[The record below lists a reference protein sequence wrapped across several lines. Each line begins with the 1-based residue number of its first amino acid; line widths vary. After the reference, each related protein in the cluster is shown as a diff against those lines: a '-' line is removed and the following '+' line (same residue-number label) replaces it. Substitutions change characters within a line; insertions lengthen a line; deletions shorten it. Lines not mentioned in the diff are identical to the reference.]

1 MNATG
6 SSAAAS
12 ATAATT
18 DVTDGARPL
27 LPVADGRRT
36 RGYLRAALRRR
47 RALLVATTA
56 VMIAQS
62 AIGLVGPIAIGWVT
76 QAIVDGRGTSAVIG
90 PVVLLAAAA
99 VLGAPATWASN
110 VLLARVVLPEVAG
123 LREDVVATAL
133 ALPVDRV
140 EETGSGDLVSR
151 VSGDVERVTEAAQ
164 GGFGS
169 FVSAA
174 LAILATLVGL
184 ASLDWRFALAGL
196 LAVPIQVFSL
206 RWYLRTSRP
215 IYAAGRTAEGHR
227 TSTLLGAFAAL
238 PTVRSLRVG
247 GRQYARV
254 EDASLAA
261 AEYEFT
267 AIRNATRFFGRLN
280 VAEFVGL
287 GAILLAA
294 SVLVRSG
301 SASVGAATTAALFF
315 AGLFDPI
322 NAVLG
327 SFDSVQQAAA
337 GLARLVGV
345 LDAAPARPAGA
356 PAQPAGVPAQPAG
369 VPAQAAKSTTAPV
382 RSAGAGGSSA
392 DGGPSRPAPPPS
404 RRLPVLALHAADFGY
419 GDRADVVH
427 GVTLRIEPGR
437 HVALVGTTGSGKS
450 TVATLLAGLRTP
462 RRGTATL
469 DGTPLAGLSPTE
481 LHRRVALVTQETH
494 LFAGTVADNIRMGR
508 PEASD
513 AEVALALEAVG
524 ATGWVDALP
533 DGAATVIG
541 AGGHHLGPSQ
551 AQHLA
556 LARLFLLDP
565 EVVVLDEATAEGGSD
580 SARLLD
586 TAAARV
592 LRGRSALLVAH
603 RLSQTATADTILVM
617 EEGRVT
623 EQGSHEELR
632 AAGGTYAALWD
643 AWSRPS

>member
-6 SSAAAS
+6 STASSPATTADASSDTSDASGTAAAEAVDMS
-12 ATAATT
+12 TKP
-18 DVTDGARPL
+18 RPL

-36 RGYLRAALRRR
+36 RGYLRGVLRRR
-47 RALLVATTA
+47 RALLAATLA

-62 AIGLVGPIAIGWVT
+62 ALGLVGPIAIGRVT
-76 QAIVDGRGTSAVIG
+76 QAVVDGRGTSAVIG
-90 PVVLLAAAA
+90 PVVLLAVAA

-110 VLLARVVLPEVAG
+110 VLLARVVLPEVAE
-123 LREDVVATAL
+123 LREEVVGTAL
-133 ALPVDRV
+133 GLPVDTV
-140 EETGSGDLVSR
+140 EAGGSGDLVSR

-196 LAVPIQVFSL
+196 LAVPLQAYTL

-227 TSTLLGAFAAL
+227 TSTLLGAFGAL
-238 PTVRSLRVG
+238 PTVRALRLG
-247 GRQYARV
+247 RRQYARV
-254 EDASLAA
+254 EEASLEA
-261 AEYEFT
+261 AEYEFR
-267 AIRNATRFFGRLN
+267 AIRTATRFFGRLN
-280 VAEFVGL
+280 VAEFIGL
-287 GAILLAA
+287 GAILLTAA
-294 SVLVRSG
+294 VLVRSG

-315 AGLFDPI
+315 VGLFDPI
-322 NAVLG
+322 NMVLG
-327 SFDSVQQAAA
+327 AFDSVQQAAA
-337 GLARLVGV
+337 GLARLIGV
-345 LDAAPARPAGA
+345 LDAAPARTAGA
-356 PAQPAGVPAQPAG
+356 PEPRPVPL
-369 VPAQAAKSTTAPV
+369 
-382 RSAGAGGSSA
+382 
-392 DGGPSRPAPPPS
+392 PAPALPRTRSGP
-404 RRLPVLALHAADFGY
+404 PVLRLESADFGY
-419 GDRADVVH
+419 GEGPDVVH
-427 GVTLRIEPGR
+427 GVTVRIEPGR
-437 HVALVGTTGSGKS
+437 HVAVVGTTGSGKS
-450 TVATLLAGLRTP
+450 TMATLLAGLRTP
-462 RRGTATL
+462 RRGSATL
-469 DGTPLAGLSPTE
+469 EGVPLTDLSPAE
-481 LHRRVALVTQETH
+481 LHRSVALVTQETH
-494 LFAGTVADNIRMGR
+494 LFAGTVADNIRLAR

-513 AEVALALEAVG
+513 AEVGAALEAVG
-524 ATGWVDALP
+524 AAGWVGALP

-565 EVVVLDEATAEGGSD
+565 DVVVLDEATAEGGSD

-603 RLSQTATADTILVM
+603 RLAQTATADTILVM
-617 EEGRVT
+617 EAGRVT
-623 EQGSHEELR
+623 EQGTHEELR

>member
-1 MNATG
+1 MSAAGSTVAPATG
-6 SSAAAS
+6 PAAAS
-12 ATAATT
+12 AAE
-18 DVTDGARPL
+18 RPL
-27 LPVADGRRT
+27 LPVADSRRT

-47 RALLVATTA
+47 RLLLAATTA
-56 VMIAQS
+56 VMVAES
-62 AIGLVGPIAIGWVT
+62 ALGLVGPIAIGWVT
-76 QAIVDGRGTSAVIG
+76 QAVVDGRGTSAVIG
-90 PVVLLAAAA
+90 PVALLAAAA

-110 VLLARVVLPEVAG
+110 VLLARVVLPEVAD
-123 LREDVVATAL
+123 LREEVVGTAL
-133 ALPVDRV
+133 ALPVDTV
-140 EETGSGDLVSR
+140 EAGGSGDLVSR

-169 FVSAA
+169 FVTAA

-184 ASLDWRFALAGL
+184 ASLDWRFAIAGL
-196 LAVPIQVFSL
+196 LAVPLQAHTL

-227 TSTLLGAFAAL
+227 TSALLGAFAAL
-238 PTVRSLRVG
+238 PTVRALRLG
-247 GRQYARV
+247 GRQYTRV

-261 AEYEFT
+261 AQYEFKAT
-267 AIRNATRFFGRLN
+267 RTATRFFGRLN
-280 VAEFVGL
+280 VAEFIGL

-301 SASVGAATTAALFF
+301 TASVGAATTAALFF
-315 AGLFDPI
+315 VGLFDPI

-327 SFDSVQQAAA
+327 AFDSVQQAAA
-337 GLARLVGV
+337 GLARLIGV
-345 LDAAPARPAGA
+345 LDAAPAKAAAVAGNASDSAAEPSSKSGPTPEPVPA
-356 PAQPAGVPAQPAG
+356 PGVPAGEVRPGEEAG
-369 VPAQAAKSTTAPV
+369 QES
-382 RSAGAGGSSA
+382 RSGRG
-392 DGGPSRPAPPPS
+392 
-404 RRLPVLALHAADFGY
+404 PVLGLDGADFGY
-419 GDRADVVH
+419 GDRPDVIHDVS
-427 GVTLRIEPGR
+427 VRIEPGR
-437 HVALVGTTGSGKS
+437 HVAVVGTTGSGKS

-462 RRGTATL
+462 RRGTAAL
-469 DGTPLAGLSPTE
+469 DGVPLADLSPAE

-494 LFAGTVADNIRMGR
+494 LFAGTVAANIRLAR
-508 PEASD
+508 PDASD
-513 AEVALALEAVG
+513 AEVTAALDAVG
-524 ATGWVDALP
+524 ASGWVDALP

-541 AGGHHLGPSQ
+541 AGGHHLAPSQ

-586 TAAARV
+586 TAAATV
-592 LRGRSALLVAH
+592 LRGRGALLVAH

-617 EEGRVT
+617 EGGRVT
-623 EQGSHEELR
+623 EQGTHEALR